1 MPYKRIKTDII
12 TTTELRSNTQ
22 GLSYSIL
29 PKKDKKREKKPKTTK
44 QPRSKLMQGA
54 TAVLGLGVMAV
65 THGTGNSSLQSQ
77 ALTQV
82 KNEFMPEKTE
92 AF

>member
-1 MPYKRIKTDII
+1 
-12 TTTELRSNTQ
+12 
-22 GLSYSIL
+22 
-29 PKKDKKREKKPKTTK
+29 
-44 QPRSKLMQGA
+44 MQGA

-65 THGTGNSSLQSQ
+65 TQGAGSSTLQSQ

-92 AF
+92 AFQDFDFVHNESLEILPCPCEPGHHNFSLDDTYMNFDMRESYLTR